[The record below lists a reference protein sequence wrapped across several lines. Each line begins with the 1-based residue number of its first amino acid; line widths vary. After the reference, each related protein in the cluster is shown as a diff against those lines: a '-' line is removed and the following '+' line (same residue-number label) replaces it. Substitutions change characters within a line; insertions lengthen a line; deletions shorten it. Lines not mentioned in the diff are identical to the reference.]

1 MSVGARNGDGARE
14 NGLPPRAEYV
24 SAAVAKRG
32 LNQAMNLR
40 ELAAAYGYSYGKMLA
55 ISRQAGFPSV
65 LGLVV
70 AEDFD
75 RWRREVVA
83 QNQSTPADR
92 PRRAGRRSHGS
103 VLNRDLAAAWPHL
116 TALLPGAGLM
126 HG

>member
-1 MSVGARNGDGARE
+1 MTPEQYLEAAR
-14 NGLPPRAEYV
+14 V
-24 SAAVAKRG
+24 KRVF
-32 LNQAMNLR
+32 NQAMNLR

-70 AEDFD
+70 PEDFD
-75 RWRREVVA
+75 RWRRELVA

-92 PRRAGRRSHGS
+92 PRRAGRTSHGS

-116 TALLPGAGLM
+116 TALLPGAGWM